1 MFASFKPTW
10 TIEALYSLE
19 IQDLRAQ
26 HIKGI
31 LVDLDN
37 TLVAWNNPDGTPE
50 LRKWIKEMRAFDIP
64 VVVVSN
70 NKASRIDRVVTNLGL
85 TFVSRALKPF
95 TRGLRQAQKEL
106 KIPVENL
113 VMVGDQLMTD
123 IKAAN
128 GIKMRSILVKPV
140 VESDAW
146 NTKFNR
152 SLEKIVKRHLFPD
165 GITWEGK
172 LK

>member
-1 MFASFKPTW
+1 MFSSYRPTW
-10 TIEALYSLE
+10 NVEAFYALYIS
-19 IQDLRAQ
+19 DLRAN

-64 VVVVSN
+64 VMVVSN
-70 NKASRIDRVVTNLGL
+70 NKASRIDRVVTQLGL
-85 TFVSRALKPF
+85 TFVSRAMKPF
-95 TRGLRQAQKEL
+95 SFGLRRAQKEL
-106 KIPVENL
+106 NIPIENL
-113 VMVGDQLMTD
+113 VMVGDQFMTD

-128 GIKMRSILVKPV
+128 AAKMRSILVKPL

-146 NTKFNR
+146 NTKINR
-152 SLEKIVKRHLFPD
+152 GLEKIVKRHLFPN
-165 GITWEGK
+165 GIPWKGK
-172 LK
+172 LN

>member
-1 MFASFKPTW
+1 MFQSFRPTW
-10 TIEALYSLE
+10 TVEALYALDIKDLHQQN
-19 IQDLRAQ
+19 IQ
-26 HIKGI
+26 GI

-64 VVVVSN
+64 VMVVSN
-70 NKASRIDRVVTNLGL
+70 NKASRIDRVVTHLGL
-85 TFVSRALKPF
+85 SYVARALKPF
-95 TRGLRQAQKEL
+95 TRGLHEAQKKL
-106 KIPVENL
+106 GIPKENL

-128 GIKMRSILVKPV
+128 SFGIRSILVRPLV
-140 VESDAW
+140 TSDAW

-152 SLEKIVKRHLFPD
+152 AMEKVVKNKLFPT
-165 GITWEGK
+165 GIRWERK
-172 LK
+172 LT